1 MLNSYFFTL
10 DVSYT
15 ECQSLYSGSFYDVVL
30 IAENGVR
37 VQVPIN
43 LLKQH
48 INSRGIFGRF
58 RLLTDQNNKA
68 IAFERLR

>member
-1 MLNSYFFTL
+1 MLNSYFFSL

-15 ECQSLYSGSFYDVVL
+15 ECQSLYSGLFYDVVL
-30 IAENGVR
+30 TSENGTR

-43 LLKQH
+43 LLKKH
-48 INSRGIFGRF
+48 IDSRGIFGRF

-68 IAFERLR
+68 VAFERLR

>member
-1 MLNSYFFTL
+1 MLNSYFFSL
-10 DVSYT
+10 DISYT
-15 ECQSLYSGSFYDVVL
+15 ECQSLYSGTFYNVVL
-30 IAENGVR
+30 IAENGVK

-48 INSRGIFGRF
+48 ITSRGIYGRF

-68 IAFERLR
+68 VAFERLR